1 MQHLLSSHGLKG
13 DHKWKVLHMRS
24 SAHFVGL
31 ERLLLQLVVP
41 LRREG
46 FDIELMVLYRRGNS
60 MSSLHPLVVEARRR
74 GVKAEQLD
82 GGPRFPLRGVLYVA
96 NKLRKEGFSVLHTH
110 DYKTD
115 LLGLLAAGLARIPC
129 VATVHGYVFVSR
141 RLRIYRMLDLLVL
154 RFFSRVITVSEEL
167 RQQLLTAGLRG
178 ERVITV
184 HNAIDPVAFI
194 SQGTQSISWLRQQLG
209 IGRDQPLIAT
219 VGRLIPGKGHRYFL
233 AAAKQVLQARPE
245 ARFLVVGE
253 GPLRGKL
260 EALSAALGIQH
271 AVSFLGFRQD
281 VAALMEASDLIVLP
295 SLEEGQP
302 VVLLEA
308 LALAKPVVATAVGGV
323 SEVVRHKETGLLVPP
338 RDSDELARAMLYL
351 LDHPDEGARMG
362 QKGQEVVARD
372 FTVEAMA
379 EKTAAV
385 YRQIL
390 AR

>member
-1 MQHLLSSHGLKG
+1 M
-13 DHKWKVLHMRS
+13 WKILHMRS

-46 FDIELMVLYRRGNS
+46 FDIELVVLYRRGDS
-60 MSSLHPLVVEARRR
+60 MPSLHPLVVEARRR

-82 GGPRFPLRGVLYVA
+82 GGPKLPLRGVLYVA
-96 NKLRKEGFSVLHTH
+96 NKLRKEGFALLHTH

-115 LLGLLAAGLARIPC
+115 LLGLLAARLARIPC

-167 RQQLLTAGLRG
+167 RQQLLTASLRR

-184 HNAIDPVAFI
+184 HNAINPLAFI
-194 SQGTQSISWLRQQLG
+194 SQGIQSISRLRRQLG
-209 IGRDQPLIAT
+209 IREDQPLIAV

-260 EALSAALGIQH
+260 EAMNVTLGIQH

-281 VAALMEASDLIVLP
+281 VAAFMQASDLIVLP
-295 SLEEGQP
+295 SLEEGLP

-308 LALAKPVVATAVGGV
+308 LALARPVVATAVGGV
-323 SEVVRHKETGLLVPP
+323 PEVVKHEETGLLVPP
-338 RDSDELARAMLYL
+338 RDADELARAMLYL
-351 LDHPDEGARMG
+351 LDRPNEGAKMG
-362 QKGQEVVARD
+362 RKGQEVVARD

-379 EKTAAV
+379 EKIATV

-390 AR
+390 TEAD

>member
-13 DHKWKVLHMRS
+13 DCKWKVLHMRS

-46 FDIELMVLYRRGNS
+46 FDIELMVLYRRGDS

-82 GGPRFPLRGVLYVA
+82 GGPRFSLRGVLYVA

-323 SEVVRHKETGLLVPP
+323 SEVVRHEETGLLVPP

>member
-13 DHKWKVLHMRS
+13 DCKWKVLHMRS

-82 GGPRFPLRGVLYVA
+82 GGPRFSLRGVLYVA

>member
-13 DHKWKVLHMRS
+13 DCKWHMRS

-46 FDIELMVLYRRGNS
+46 FDIELMVLYRRGDS

-154 RFFSRVITVSEEL
+154 RFFSKVITVSEEL

-194 SQGTQSISWLRQQLG
+194 SQGTQSISRLRQQLG

-260 EALSAALGIQH
+260 EALSAVLGIQH

>member
-1 MQHLLSSHGLKG
+1 M
-13 DHKWKVLHMRS
+13 WKILHMRS

-46 FDIELMVLYRRGNS
+46 FDIELVVLYRRGDS
-60 MSSLHPLVVEARRR
+60 MPSLHPLVVEARRR

-82 GGPRFPLRGVLYVA
+82 GGPKLPLRGVLYVA
-96 NKLRKEGFSVLHTH
+96 NKLRKEGFALLHTH

-115 LLGLLAAGLARIPC
+115 LLGLLAARLARIPC

-167 RQQLLTAGLRG
+167 RQQLLTASLRR

-184 HNAIDPVAFI
+184 HNAINPLAFI
-194 SQGTQSISWLRQQLG
+194 SQGIQSISRLRRQLG
-209 IGRDQPLIAT
+209 IREDQPLIAV

-260 EALSAALGIQH
+260 EAMNVTLGIQH

-281 VAALMEASDLIVLP
+281 VAAFMQASDLIVLP
-295 SLEEGQP
+295 SLEEGLP

-308 LALAKPVVATAVGGV
+308 LALARPVVATAVGGV
-323 SEVVRHKETGLLVPP
+323 PEVVKHEETGLLVPP
-338 RDSDELARAMLYL
+338 RDADELARAMLYL

-362 QKGQEVVARD
+362 RKGQEIVARD
-372 FTVEAMA
+372 FAVEAMA
-379 EKTAAV
+379 EKIATV

-390 AR
+390 TEAD

>member
-1 MQHLLSSHGLKG
+1 
-13 DHKWKVLHMRS
+13 MRS

-46 FDIELMVLYRRGNS
+46 FDIELMVLYRRGDS

>member
-46 FDIELMVLYRRGNS
+46 FDIELMVLYRRGDS